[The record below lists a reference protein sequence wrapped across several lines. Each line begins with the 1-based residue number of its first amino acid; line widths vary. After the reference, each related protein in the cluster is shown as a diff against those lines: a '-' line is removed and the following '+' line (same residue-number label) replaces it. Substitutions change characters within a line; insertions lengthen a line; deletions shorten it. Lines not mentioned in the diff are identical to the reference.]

1 MSTFNNV
8 NIKDLNQVEEITSG
22 DLLITETPAG
32 TQVIDFKDFV
42 VGPENVSW
50 YSAFVSLSNQVVRS
64 LSGAGTGVQI
74 PNQFEIS
81 SNITTS
87 GTNLDANSYIWA
99 NTTST
104 TLTAI
109 LPTTASMGQTI
120 RFYDVANTFDNRP
133 FTVARNGHRIQGLE
147 ENLTITTEG
156 AAFELTYYNSTYGWR
171 LFPV

>member
-50 YSAFVSLSNQVVRS
+50 YSAFVSLSNQVVRG
-64 LSGAGTGVQI
+64 LSGSNTVQI
-74 PNQFEIS
+74 PLQLEIS
-81 SNITTS
+81 TNINTS
-87 GTNLDANSYIWA
+87 GTEVTSNSYVWV

-104 TLTAI
+104 TLTAV
-109 LPTTASMGQTI
+109 LPTTASIGQTI
-120 RFYDVANTFDNRP
+120 RFYDVANTFDTRP
-133 FTVARNGHRIQGLE
+133 FTVAKNGHKIQGLD
-147 ENLTITTEG
+147 ENLTVTTEG